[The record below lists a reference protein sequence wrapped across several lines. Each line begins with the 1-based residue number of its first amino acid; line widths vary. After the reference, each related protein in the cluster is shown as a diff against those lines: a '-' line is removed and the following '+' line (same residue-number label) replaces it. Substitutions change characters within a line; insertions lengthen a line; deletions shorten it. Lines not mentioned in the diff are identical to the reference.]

1 MPLQPESFFFTP
13 DEGEA
18 QQQRKEMVYREPTI
32 QAYMVLGSD
41 FTQRPSQTDKGHKRL
56 ENKACYRSRAQKI
69 IHGKLSAES
78 PRITLTRHG
87 KHIRAKFEHA
97 LGITQI
103 TSEDV
108 RPRVPSQSVL
118 APSKFLRYPQSSRMI
133 RKVSLKQRSSIG
145 DLRINGNLPRLSLEA
160 VYESYI
166 KRLKEE
172 EGECLI
178 ASIHPFTTFEDTMDE
193 IRHLMKKRLEGT
205 MEVDYLFPGF
215 IVFLEVLAFE
225 CILEL
230 SKQYQECVIGAN
242 NICKEAL
249 LLDLMERVEDEDSVD
264 LTTDAWNDRLDVQ
277 QNKIWWEDLYKLDVD
292 SQRYREVHVPA
303 VEQME
308 EPQQNVRQA
317 EQMEEDS
324 ELLLP

>member
-1 MPLQPESFFFTP
+1 MKGIQRQMILC
-13 DEGEA
+13 DIMRGEA

-166 KRLKEE
+166 KRLKPST
-172 EGECLI
+172 G
-178 ASIHPFTTFEDTMDE
+178 
-193 IRHLMKKRLEGT
+193 
-205 MEVDYLFPGF
+205 
-215 IVFLEVLAFE
+215 
-225 CILEL
+225 
-230 SKQYQECVIGAN
+230 
-242 NICKEAL
+242 KEAL

>member
-1 MPLQPESFFFTP
+1 
-13 DEGEA
+13 
-18 QQQRKEMVYREPTI
+18 
-32 QAYMVLGSD
+32 
-41 FTQRPSQTDKGHKRL
+41 
-56 ENKACYRSRAQKI
+56 
-69 IHGKLSAES
+69 
-78 PRITLTRHG
+78 
-87 KHIRAKFEHA
+87 
-97 LGITQI
+97 
-103 TSEDV
+103 
-108 RPRVPSQSVL
+108 
-118 APSKFLRYPQSSRMI
+118 
-133 RKVSLKQRSSIG
+133 
-145 DLRINGNLPRLSLEA
+145 
-160 VYESYI
+160 
-166 KRLKEE
+166 
-172 EGECLI
+172 
-178 ASIHPFTTFEDTMDE
+178 MDE

-225 CILEL
+225 CILEM

-242 NICKEAL
+242 DRCKEAL

-277 QNKIWWEDLYKLDVD
+277 QNKIWWEDLYKSDVD